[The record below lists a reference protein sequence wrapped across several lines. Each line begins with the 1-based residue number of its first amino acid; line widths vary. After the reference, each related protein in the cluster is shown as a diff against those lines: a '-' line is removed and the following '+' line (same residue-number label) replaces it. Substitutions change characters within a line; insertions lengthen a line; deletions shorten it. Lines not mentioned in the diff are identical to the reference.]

1 MAYAAAA
8 VFGFGIG
15 GLLTVPPIAW
25 ADTFGRRSFGAIRD
39 VVLSVQVTG
48 QAMGSALSG
57 ILRDTSGRRALSL
70 QVFIGLTLAPVVA
83 IRFLVRSKAEPQTSP
98 S

>member
-1 MAYAAAA
+1 
-8 VFGFGIG
+8 
-15 GLLTVPPIAW
+15 
-25 ADTFGRRSFGAIRD
+25 
-39 VVLSVQVTG
+39 
-48 QAMGSALSG
+48 MGSALSG

-83 IRFLVRSKAEPQTSP
+83 IRFLVASKAEPQTSP

>member
-25 ADTFGRRSFGAIRD
+25 ADTFGRRSFGVIRD
-39 VVLSVQVTG
+39 VVLSIQVTG
-48 QAMGSALSG
+48 
-57 ILRDTSGRRALSL
+57 
-70 QVFIGLTLAPVVA
+70 
-83 IRFLVRSKAEPQTSP
+83 
-98 S
+98 